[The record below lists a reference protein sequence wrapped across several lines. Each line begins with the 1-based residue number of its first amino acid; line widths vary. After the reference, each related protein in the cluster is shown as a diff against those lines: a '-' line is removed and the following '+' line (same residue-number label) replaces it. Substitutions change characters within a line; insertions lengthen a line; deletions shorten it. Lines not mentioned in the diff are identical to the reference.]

1 MAMLYTT
8 QDHDLWYRVCS
19 VGDMNWLLRHVTKM
33 YSIREF
39 FLRLQRA
46 SVLETEGLAA
56 SQPVSKKLGGK
67 PALSF

>member
-33 YSIREF
+33 YCIREN
-39 FLRLQRA
+39 FLRLRRA
-46 SVLETEGLAA
+46 VLETEGLAA
-56 SQPVSKKLGGK
+56 SQ
-67 PALSF
+67 AASF